1 MTTLRAPQAGRLTRT
16 QLRLIATLLTLATPL
31 YLAFLCHAAWQ
42 ASLEIGTAL
51 LHAPAQQGAALTTW
65 GRVLSADTPGVAVLK
80 CQFQTVC
87 ASWFGETFQKHFDLQ
102 NYAAPFMVLLLGM
115 AFAWRA
121 VPDTRVRKDPGQGRW
136 AGLGDPQ
143 IGEVVDL
150 PARGRKAR
158 HQRLELERVNP
169 RSLYAGHLIP
179 AEKAGFAWRAPRL
192 VQLRE
197 RDRHENVLV
206 MGAPGSGKTRGVF
219 RQNIALDAEAG
230 RTAIVFDMKWP
241 QMDSGFGDLILF
253 WRRLG
258 RPVYVFAP
266 FSENSMRIPLLDGID
281 NLDEAL
287 KLSRAIIAPPEY
299 KDESGAY
306 YKDNERRA
314 LAAMILTIAQGPTPN
329 MRELQRL
336 GQMTVAELRSWYGK
350 QSNPEIQN
358 ALKAMFDA
366 REDKISD
373 TLAGVVN
380 KLQIFYT
387 ASVSRA
393 TSAGDPRDAAEVIDL
408 HRIFRE
414 GGLLVIGIEGKHIL
428 DGNGEILL
436 QLIKRRIDRALLDVA
451 DESRGGRLPRTATYY
466 LDELP
471 SLGRLPYLMSNL
483 ATLRSRGVCMML
495 GVQNSE
501 QGSVVYTR
509 DYWKALST
517 NNIGTRIEFIRG
529 TSGEDAETLSKETGE
544 TTVESETES
553 RSGHALF
560 SMPWSFDAR
569 KGQTVKL
576 DKRPLLSVEEIKRF
590 PRNLAVT
597 FAKGQN
603 PMLVATPALDQ
614 ETMDLLTPDGRTVQV
629 RNQLFGLWKAVM
641 GGVTDIEGD
650 TLALVR
656 TLSVTRAPGEVM
668 KPVKDAAMLWQ
679 EWLAQLVAQGA
690 QVRRHGDG
698 EKARLRVA
706 RASLP
711 DAEQLDRDLLYF
723 EQQGWLAPSQDGSE
737 VTITLD
743 GLKVAGQVLTRSLR
757 EFEVTG
763 PALYWARTHKRQVW
777 GFPGGPQD
785 EEGAIAHYTP
795 ETLLLPEHVAKEVW
809 GVVPDLPRE
818 VSGAQR
824 YVLVNLTDP
833 EGLAAAIRRA
843 QQRHETSSSPG
854 EEGRER
860 PDEGA
865 RSARRATAGGRQHKR
880 GPVEHHV
887 NHDGGVEAAIPTPD
901 STIAGPP
908 PEPAAPGTDSAAR
921 LGAALGGRSG
931 KEQP

>member
-1 MTTLRAPQAGRLTRT
+1 MTTLRAPTPGRFSRN
-16 QLRLIATLLTLATPL
+16 QLRLIASLLTTLTVTYLVFLAR
-31 YLAFLCHAAWQ
+31 AAWL
-42 ASLEIGTAL
+42 ASLGIGETV
-51 LHAPAQQGAALTTW
+51 LHAPARQGQVLSTW
-65 GRVLSADTPGVAVLK
+65 GKVLNADTASVAVLK

-87 ASWFGETFQKHFDLQ
+87 AGWSGESFQRHFDLQ
-102 NYAAPFMVLLLGM
+102 TAAAPFMVLLLGM
-115 AFAWRA
+115 AFAWRS

-136 AGLGDPQ
+136 ASLTDAQ

-150 PARGRKAR
+150 PPRGRAESR
-158 HQRLELERVNP
+158 ERAQLELSNP

-179 AEKAGFAWRAPRL
+179 AAKDGFAWRAPHL

-206 MGAPGSGKTRGVF
+206 MGAPGSGKTRGLF
-219 RQNIALDAEAG
+219 RQNIALDAKAG

-253 WRRLG
+253 WRRLR

-266 FSENSMRIPLLDGID
+266 FSESSMRIPLLDGID

-299 KDESGAY
+299 KDEAGAY

-336 GQMTVAELRSWYGK
+336 GQMTVAELRSWYNK

-393 TSAGDPRDAAEVIDL
+393 TSAGEPGDEEEVIDL

-436 QLIKRRIDRALLDVA
+436 QLIKRRIDRAMLDVA
-451 DESRGGRLPRTATYY
+451 DESKGGRLPRTATYY

-501 QGSVVYTR
+501 QGSVVYNR

-517 NNIGTRIEFIRG
+517 NNIGTRIEFVRG
-529 TSGEDAETLSKETGE
+529 TSGEDAETLSKEIGE
-544 TTVESETES
+544 TTVETETQS

-560 SMPWSFDAR
+560 SMPWSVDAR

-576 DKRPLLSVEEIKRF
+576 DKRPLLSVEEIKRY
-590 PRNLAVT
+590 PRNLAVAFT
-597 FAKGQN
+597 KGQN

-614 ETMDLLTPDGRTVQV
+614 EVMDLLTPDGRQVQV
-629 RNQLFGLWKAVM
+629 RNGLFGLWKAVM
-641 GGVTDIEGD
+641 GSVTDIEGD
-650 TLALVR
+650 TRALVR
-656 TLSVTRAPGEVM
+656 SLSVTRTDGAVM

-679 EWLAQLVAQGA
+679 EWLSQLVAQGA
-690 QVRRHGDG
+690 QVRRSGEG
-698 EKARLRVA
+698 EKVRLRVL

-711 DAEQLDRDLLYF
+711 DADQLERDLLYF
-723 EQQGWLAPSQDGSE
+723 EQQGWLGSSQDGTE
-737 VTITLD
+737 VTLTAE
-743 GLKVAGQVLTRSLR
+743 GLKVAGRILERSLQ

-763 PALYWARTHKRQVW
+763 PALYWARTHKEQVW

-785 EEGAIAHYTP
+785 ETQAVAHYTP
-795 ETLLLPEHVAKEVW
+795 ETLQLPEQVARGIW

-818 VSGAQR
+818 EQGDVTSL
-824 YVLVNLTDP
+824 LVNLTDP
-833 EGLAAAIRRA
+833 EGLAQAIERARQPHTTPAAA
-843 QQRHETSSSPG
+843 VSSEAPAEKRG
-854 EEGRER
+854 KLLKR
-860 PDEGA
+860 PPPA
-865 RSARRATAGGRQHKR
+865 RKGRQDDTRLGIPGSGESLAEQPSAAPEPTR
-880 GPVEHHV
+880 GPV
-887 NHDGGVEAAIPTPD
+887 
-901 STIAGPP
+901 PP
-908 PEPAAPGTDSAAR
+908 PAAPGANSADR
-921 LGAALGGRSG
+921 LGAALSDLDG
-931 KEQP
+931 EVDA